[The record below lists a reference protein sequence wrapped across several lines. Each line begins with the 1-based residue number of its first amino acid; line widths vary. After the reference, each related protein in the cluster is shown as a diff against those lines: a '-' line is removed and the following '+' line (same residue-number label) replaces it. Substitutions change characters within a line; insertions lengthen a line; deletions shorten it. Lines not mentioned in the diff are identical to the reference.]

1 MLRRTQSADTGGIY
15 NLRLGSYTQCSGI
28 SRGITSLE
36 EVGVSFSLHG
46 IPVSR
51 GIAIG
56 RAYLIAPAALDVD
69 HYLVEPPQIEG
80 EIERFRAALKG
91 VQNELDRLSE
101 DLSADAPSEVGAFI
115 NVHSMILNDAMLVQ
129 ETMDLIRTRRYNVE
143 WALTEQLERL
153 SRHFDDI
160 EDEYLRERKADVQQ
174 VVERILKA
182 LAGGPSAAA
191 LVDGAVVQAGDDM
204 IVVAHDISPADMLQF
219 KTQTFQGFV
228 TDLGGR
234 TSHTAIVARSL
245 GIPAAVGVQHASAL
259 IRQDD
264 LIIVDGDRGIVIVD
278 PAPIVLEE
286 YSYRQ
291 SEKLLEQKKLQR
303 LKFSP
308 TQTLCGTK
316 ISLLANI
323 ELPEDARSAVEA
335 GAVGVGLFRTEFL
348 FMNHKDRLPEEDEQ
362 FEAYKRAVELMG
374 GLPVTIRTIDV
385 GADKP
390 LDAIGADGYE
400 SAPNPALGLRA
411 IRWSLSEPQM
421 FLTQLRAILRAS
433 AFGQVKILVPM
444 LAHAQEID
452 QTLDLIREAKRQL
465 DDAGLPYDPG
475 VRIGAMIEIP
485 AAAIALPLFL
495 KRVDFLSIGT
505 NDLIQ
510 YTLAIDRADNAVAHL
525 YDPLHPA
532 VLHLIAFTLREAK
545 RAGVPVSVCGEMAGD
560 PQLTR
565 LLLGMGLTEFS
576 MHPSQLLVV
585 KQEILR
591 ANLAALEKPAADV
604 LAAFE
609 PEEVQSALRCLSQ
622 A

>member
-1 MLRRTQSADTGGIY
+1 MPFT
-15 NLRLGSYTQCSGI
+15 
-28 SRGITSLE
+28 
-36 EVGVSFSLHG
+36 LHG

-69 HYLVEPPQIEG
+69 HYLIEPDRIEA
-80 EIERFRAALKG
+80 EIERFRAGLVA
-91 VQNELDRLSE
+91 VEQELDTLRS
-101 DLSADAPSEVGAFI
+101 DLAADAPTEMGAFI
-115 NVHSMILNDAMLVQ
+115 GVHLMILKDVMLVQ
-129 ETMDLIRTRRYNVE
+129 ETIDLIRTRRFNVE

-153 SRHFDDI
+153 TRHFDDV
-160 EDEYLRERKADVQQ
+160 EDEYLRERKADIEQ
-174 VVERILKA
+174 VVERVLKA
-182 LAGGPSAAA
+182 LAGASP
-191 LVDGAVVQAGDDM
+191 AVLHGGCDEM
-204 IVVAHDISPADMLQF
+204 IVVAHDIAPADMLQF

-245 GIPAAVGVQHASAL
+245 GIPAAVGVQQASAL

-264 LIIVDGDRGIVIVD
+264 LIIVDGDHGVVIVD

-286 YSYRQ
+286 YTYRQ
-291 SEKLLEQKKLQR
+291 SEMALERRKLQR

-316 ISLLANI
+316 IQLYANI
-323 ELPEDARSAVEA
+323 ELPEDAQAALDA
-335 GAVGVGLFRTEFL
+335 GATGVGLFRTEFL
-348 FMNHKDRLPEEDEQ
+348 FMNHKDQLPEEEEQ
-362 FEAYKRAVELMG
+362 FFAYRRAAELMN

-390 LDAIGADGYE
+390 LEAMTAADGYE
-400 SAPNPALGLRA
+400 TAANPALGLRA

-433 AFGQVKILVPM
+433 AFGTVKILIPM
-444 LAHAQEID
+444 LAHAQQID

-465 DDAGLPYDPG
+465 DDAGLVYDPN
-475 VRIGAMIEIP
+475 VQVGAMIEIP
-485 AAAIALPLFL
+485 AAALSLPMFL
-495 KRVDFLSIGT
+495 RRLDFLSIGT

-510 YTLAIDRADNAVAHL
+510 YTLAIDRADNAVADL

-532 VLHLIAFTLREAK
+532 VLQLISLTLREAK

-560 PQLTR
+560 PALTR

-591 ANLAALEKPAADV
+591 SQLKTLEKPVADV
-604 LAAFE
+604 LAAYE
-609 PEEVQSALRCLSQ
+609 PEELHAALKRVGE